1 MEMNLDERVR
11 KTPIVPSPLDL
22 GGIVKRSK
30 RWYVVWWAAMPTVVF
45 VAAFTVLCLKECTAM
60 PWLTFLIAPVV
71 SIAIGILSAVV
82 YWLKSS
88 SLPDEHRRQTR
99 QFILLSIFW
108 GPVLG
113 LAVFYA
119 AVLLMSMGTTMVAAF
134 N

>member
-1 MEMNLDERVR
+1 MNLDERVR
-11 KTPIVPSPLDL
+11 KTPILLPPVDHD
-22 GGIVKRSK
+22 GIVKRSK
-30 RWYVVWWAAMPTVVF
+30 LWYVVWWAAMPTVVF
-45 VAAFTVLCLKECTAM
+45 MAAFTVLCIKECTAT
-60 PWLTFLIAPVV
+60 PWLTFLIAPVA

-99 QFILLSIFW
+99 RFILLSILW
-108 GPVLG
+108 GPFLG

-119 AVLLMSMGTTMVAAF
+119 AVLVMSVGTTMVTAF

>member
-1 MEMNLDERVR
+1 L
-11 KTPIVPSPLDL
+11 
-22 GGIVKRSK
+22 
-30 RWYVVWWAAMPTVVF
+30 
-45 VAAFTVLCLKECTAM
+45 
-60 PWLTFLIAPVV
+60 LTFLIAPVA

-99 QFILLSIFW
+99 RFILLSIIW
-108 GPVLG
+108 GPFLG

-119 AVLLMSMGTTMVAAF
+119 AVLVMSTGTMMVAAF